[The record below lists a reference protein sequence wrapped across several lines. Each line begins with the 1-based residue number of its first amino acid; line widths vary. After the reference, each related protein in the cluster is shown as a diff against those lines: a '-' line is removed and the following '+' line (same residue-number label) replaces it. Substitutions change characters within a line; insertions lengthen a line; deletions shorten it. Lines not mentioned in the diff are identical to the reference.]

1 MTTHAATPSLKER
14 QRQERERLILRAA
27 GEVLADQGY
36 DGMSMEDVASR
47 VGISRAAI
55 YLHFPSKEDLVFA
68 LLGRGIQMFAES
80 VDDIFASG
88 LTPREKVR
96 AIIEHSYGG
105 MAQPS
110 FRFFNAVL
118 QSPTF
123 LSKMTERQRTMR
135 DVWNPIQQR
144 LTDVLDEGKRSGD
157 FDAEMPTSLMVSLL
171 SGLLTP
177 FTFKQMVEQEGMPLP
192 EVVNFLSRYFLKGI
206 APSPRDDLPETRR
219 PAY

>member
-1 MTTHAATPSLKER
+1 MTSHTATPTLKER

-36 DGMSMEDVASR
+36 DGMSMEDIASR

-68 LLGRGIQMFAES
+68 LLERGIQVFADG

-88 LTPREKVR
+88 LSPREKVR
-96 AIIEHSYGG
+96 AIIEYSYGG
-105 MAQPS
+105 MSQPS

-118 QSPTF
+118 QSPAI
-123 LSKMTERQRTMR
+123 LSKLAERQRTMR
-135 DVWNPIQQR
+135 NVWNPIQQR
-144 LTDVLDEGKRSGD
+144 LTDVLDEGKRTGD
-157 FDAEMPTSLMVSLL
+157 FDPAMPTSLMVSLL

-177 FTFKQMVEQEGMPLP
+177 FTFKRMVEQEGMPLP

-206 APSPRDDLPETRR
+206 APRQPDGPPAGTR

>member
-1 MTTHAATPSLKER
+1 MTIHAATPTLKER

-36 DGMSMEDVASR
+36 DGMSLEDVASR

-55 YLHFPSKEDLVFA
+55 YLHFPRKEDLVFA
-68 LLGRGIQMFAES
+68 LLGRGIQKFAES

-88 LTPREKVR
+88 LTPREKVA

-105 MAQPS
+105 MSQPS

-123 LSKMTERQRTMR
+123 LGKMAERQKTMHE
-135 DVWNPIQQR
+135 VWNPIQRR
-144 LTDVLDEGKRSGD
+144 LTDLLEEGKRSGD
-157 FDAEMPTSLMVSLL
+157 FDADMPTSLMVSLL

-206 APSPRDDLPETRR
+206 APSQPDDLPEARR
-219 PAY
+219 PA